1 VAAAGGALVV
11 AVAAAAGV
19 QGDPDRGARVFQ
31 RCQACHAVRAGER
44 GLPGPSLVG
53 LWGRPAGTVPDFEYS
68 PALGQAARRRAL
80 VWTETTLD
88 AFLADPA
95 GYLPGNWMAG
105 APVAD
110 PTERAD
116 LLAYLWWVTR

>member
-1 VAAAGGALVV
+1 
-11 AVAAAAGV
+11 
-19 QGDPDRGARVFQ
+19 
-31 RCQACHAVRAGER
+31 
-44 GLPGPSLVG
+44 
-53 LWGRPAGTVPDFEYS
+53 VPDFEYS
-68 PALGQAARRRAL
+68 PALGETARRRAL

-116 LLAYLWWVTR
+116 LLAYLRRVTR